1 MIQGD
6 NMKYGDKIMNTDY
19 YQKLKTT
26 GNNLAKKYLSHPLEC
41 SIAKGIPM
49 KFLPLFK
56 EFSRKVKGLRIRYR
70 GKSKPGYKRVS
81 SFCHMAYADTF
92 AIYKR

>member
-1 MIQGD
+1 
-6 NMKYGDKIMNTDY
+6 MKYGDKIMKTNYFDD
-19 YQKLKTT
+19 LKST
-26 GNNLAKKYLSHPLEC
+26 GNAIAKKYLSHPLEC
-41 SIAKGIPM
+41 SIAKGIPI
-49 KFLPLFK
+49 KYLPLFK
-56 EFSRKVKGLRIRYR
+56 EFSKKVKGLRIRYR

>member
-1 MIQGD
+1 MSF
-6 NMKYGDKIMNTDY
+6 MAGDKILKTDY
-19 YQKLKTT
+19 FNDLKST
-26 GNNLAKKYLSHPLEC
+26 GNTIAKKYLSHPLEC
-41 SIAKGIPM
+41 SIAKGIPI
-49 KFLPLFK
+49 KYLPLFK
-56 EFSRKVKGLRIRYR
+56 EFSKKVKGLRIRYR

>member
-1 MIQGD
+1 
-6 NMKYGDKIMNTDY
+6 MKYGDKIMNTDY
-19 YQKLKTT
+19 YNDLKRTS
-26 GNNLAKKYLSHPLEC
+26 NNLAKKYLSHPLEC

-56 EFSRKVKGLRIRYR
+56 EYSRKVKGLRIRYR
-70 GKSKPGYKRVS
+70 GKSKPGYRRVS

>member
-1 MIQGD
+1 
-6 NMKYGDKIMNTDY
+6 MKYGDKIMNTDY

-92 AIYKR
+92 AIYKRWK

>member
-1 MIQGD
+1 
-6 NMKYGDKIMNTDY
+6 MKYGDKIMNTDY